1 MSTAPTSDP
10 ARLEALIGKLKAA
23 AEEYPA
29 VDAVVIRRPDWRDE
43 ELERHARRIFIPP
56 PDPLISALQAERD
69 KRRGEDGSVT
79 MDDELLALLNGPYAG
94 VDETADRLK

>member
-1 MSTAPTSDP
+1 MSAPTPDA
-10 ARLEALIGKLKAA
+10 ARLEALSGKLKAA

-29 VDAVVIRRPDWRDE
+29 VDAVVVRRPDWRDE
-43 ELERHARRIFIPP
+43 ELKREARRIFIPP
-56 PDPLISALQAERD
+56 PDPRVSALQAELD

-94 VDETADRLK
+94 VDENADRLK